1 MAVLTIK
8 RMPEDISLYLKQ
20 IQKEIKDKK
29 GIKQFSLEL
38 TAISIMREHKEDKEK
53 KQP

>member
-1 MAVLTIK
+1 MAIMQIK
-8 RMPEDISLYLKQ
+8 RMPDDISLYLKQ
-20 IQKEIKDKK
+20 IQKEIKEKK

-38 TAISIMREHKEDKEK
+38 TAISIIREHKDDKEK